1 MKSSA
6 QVVVLTATN
15 TTDMAKVLIGL
26 SGGVDSSVAAALL
39 KDKGYDVHGVTLRLT
54 DGETGFIDDAEKV
67 AEKIGIPFEVLDFR
81 EKFKALVENAFVE
94 EFKSGRTP
102 NPCVIC
108 NREIKFGALFDY
120 AMENG
125 FDFVATGHYAQ
136 IECVDGEYALY
147 KAESR
152 EKDQTYFLYALSQ
165 EKLSKILMPLG
176 GFNKDY
182 VRELAKNYDLPV
194 WEKKDSQDICFI
206 PDGDKNAYLKKFLA
220 DVPGDFLDT
229 DGKAIGH
236 HTGIFNYTYG
246 QRKGLGAYGEPRFVL
261 SINPADNSIVLGR
274 KGDEFSQCF
283 EITDVNLMTDLGD
296 NFICNCKVR
305 YSAHDLPCKV
315 IKEQNIY
322 RVTLDSPARSITP
335 GQACVFYSGE
345 RLLGGGTIA
354 TR

>member
-1 MKSSA
+1 M
-6 QVVVLTATN
+6 N
-15 TTDMAKVLIGL
+15 KVLIGM

-39 KDKGYDVHGVTLRLT
+39 KKQGYSVHGVTLMLT
-54 DGETGFIDDAEKV
+54 DENTGFIDDAQKV
-67 AEKIGIPFEVLDFR
+67 ADTIGISFEVLDFR
-81 EKFKALVENAFVE
+81 DKFKSLVQDAFVE

-125 FDFVATGHYAQ
+125 FDFVATGHYAR
-136 IECVDGEYALY
+136 IECIDGVYSLY
-147 KAESR
+147 KAESL

-182 VRELAKNYDLPV
+182 VRELAKEFNLPV

-206 PDGDKNAYLKKFLA
+206 PDGDKNAYLKQFLSDA
-220 DVPGDFLDT
+220 PGDFLDT
-229 DGKAIGH
+229 EGNIIGH

-246 QRKGLGAYGEPRFVL
+246 QRKGIGAYGEPRFVL
-261 SINPADNSIVLGR
+261 SINPADNSIVLGK
-274 KGDEFSQCF
+274 KGEEYRESFYIDNVNLMADLKDEFSCS
-283 EITDVNLMTDLGD
+283 
-296 NFICNCKVR
+296 CKVR
-305 YSAHDLPCKV
+305 YSSYDLPCTVKQENNMY
-315 IKEQNIY
+315 K
-322 RVTLDSPARSITP
+322 VTLSSPARSITP
-335 GQACVFYSGE
+335 GQACVFYDGN
-345 RLLGGGTIA
+345 RLLGGGVIV

>member
-1 MKSSA
+1 M
-6 QVVVLTATN
+6 QTATN
-15 TTDMAKVLIGL
+15 TTDMNKVLIGL
-26 SGGVDSSVAAALL
+26 SGGVDSAVAAALL
-39 KDKGYDVHGVTLRLT
+39 KDKGYSVHGITLRLT
-54 DGETGFIDDAEKV
+54 DGETGFIDDAGKV
-67 AEKIGIPFEVLDFR
+67 AETLGIPFDVLDFR
-81 EKFKALVENAFVE
+81 DKFKTLVEEAFVE

-108 NREIKFGALFDY
+108 NKEIKFGVLFDY
-120 AMENG
+120 AMDNG
-125 FDFVATGHYAQ
+125 FDFVATGHYAR
-136 IECVDGEYALY
+136 IESGSGEYALY

-165 EKLSKILMPLG
+165 EKLSKILIPLG

-182 VRELAKNYDLPV
+182 VRELAKSYNLPV

-220 DVPGDFLDT
+220 DSPGNFLDT
-229 DGKAIGH
+229 DGNVIGH

-261 SINPADNSIVLGR
+261 SINPADNSIVLGK
-274 KGDEFSQCF
+274 KGDEFSQSF
-283 EITDVNLMTDLGD
+283 DITDVNLMTDLGD
-296 NFICNCKVR
+296 DFTCNCKVR
-305 YSAHDLPCKV
+305 YSSYDLPCRVTKTDDG
-315 IKEQNIY
+315 Y
-322 RVTLDSPARSITP
+322 RVILNEPARSITP
-335 GQACVFYSGE
+335 GQACVFYLDE